1 MVGGGNNKTKMEVF
15 INSVSMQLYKSKYL
29 SRWVVLL
36 ADSLVSTVSTVLVYF
51 VIELLLDSYRIPF
64 RFFLGISV
72 LSFVLSTLLFD
83 LFRVNR
89 GVLRHTTIFELMTL
103 FVALLLKSFLMFV
116 LLILFSDNIGLDMP
130 SENFFVAEILDL
142 ILSLFALVLMRL
154 VVVFV
159 YNRLISNANLRAKKV
174 LVYGDDNKAI
184 SIASFLSRNFNSEY
198 RVMGFITMGTDIKK
212 LRLGGMPI
220 YVVGSSSYFKKVIYK
235 NDIFAIVFPDQKE
248 VFEEKYGLL
257 NLAMREGVK
266 LMLLPLVNE
275 LPTGEDVKVQL
286 RDIKIE
292 DLLGR
297 DEIKVNM
304 EEISRFL
311 DNKVVMVT
319 GAAGS
324 IGGELSRLI
333 SHFNIRQLILLDNA
347 ETPLH
352 NIKLELQDRNS
363 EKLKE
368 NPDLIKFLLA
378 DVRNR
383 VRVNKIFDL
392 YKPQIIFHAAAYKH
406 VPMMEDNPTEAVNVN
421 VIGTKVVADAAL
433 RIGSEKMIM
442 VSTDKAVNPANVMGA
457 SKRIAEIYVQSLSKA
472 VIAGKIE
479 GRTMFVTTRFGNVLG
494 SNGSVIPRFKEQ
506 IQKGGPVTVTHPDI
520 IRYFMTIPEA
530 CRLVLEAATMGKGY
544 EIFVFDMGKP
554 VKIADLARNMISLA
568 GFEPDVDIKIEY
580 TGLRSGEKLYEE
592 LLNKEELS
600 IPTTNKK
607 IYIAKVRE
615 YDYEDIAAD
624 VLTLKGF
631 AKEFMVEE
639 TIKKMK
645 AIVPEFKSQYS
656 VYQKFDNVN
665 QNKK

>member
-1 MVGGGNNKTKMEVF
+1 MEVF
-15 INSVSMQLYKSKYL
+15 VNSVYMQLFKSKYL
-29 SRWVVLL
+29 SRWVVLF
-36 ADSLVSTVSTVLVYF
+36 ADSFVSAVST
-51 VIELLLDSYRIPF
+51 LLIYIVVDLFLDSCHIPAL
-64 RFFLGISV
+64 FFVVVSI
-72 LSFVLSTLLFD
+72 LSFVLSAFILDQL
-83 LFRVNR
+83 RVNR
-89 GVLRHTTIFELMTL
+89 SVLRHSTIFELMAL
-103 FVALLLKSFLMFV
+103 FIALFLKSFLLF
-116 LLILFSDNIGLDMP
+116 LILIFSSHALGFDMP
-130 SENFFVAEILDL
+130 SLNFFVAEILDF

-154 VVVFV
+154 VIVFV
-159 YNRLISNANLRAKKV
+159 YNRLIQSANLRAKKV

-198 RVMGFITMGTDIKK
+198 RVMGFITMGKDIKK
-212 LRLGGMPI
+212 FRLGGMPI
-220 YVVGSSSYFKKVIYK
+220 YVVASSSYFKKIIYK

-248 VFEEKYGLL
+248 VFEEKNGLL
-257 NLAMREGVK
+257 NLAMKEDVK
-266 LMLLPLVNE
+266 LMLLPLINE

-324 IGGELSRLI
+324 IGGELSRLL

-368 NPDLIKFLLA
+368 NPHLFKFLLA

-383 VRVNKIFDL
+383 VRINKIFDL

-442 VSTDKAVNPANVMGA
+442 VSTDKAVNPTNVMGA

-472 VIAGKIE
+472 VIAGKID

-494 SNGSVIPRFKEQ
+494 SNGSVIPRFREQ

-554 VKIADLARNMISLA
+554 VKIADLARNMISLS

-580 TGLRSGEKLYEE
+580 TGLRPGEKLYEE
-592 LLNKEELS
+592 LLNQEELS
-600 IPTTNKK
+600 IPTSNKK

-615 YDYEDIAAD
+615 YDYEEIAAD

-645 AIVPEFKSQYS
+645 AIVPEFKSQNS

-665 QNKK
+665 QDQK